1 MATFDAKRNAEK
13 GNNKR
18 SRLGRNHL
26 KLFFIYFTFW
36 PESTSLSA
44 DEEEAAVQKDLKD
57 ETSGNGEVSHLNQQ
71 QKSTYTLS
79 FKGWGALMKHLNHCA
94 SYPIQLFLFLS
105 ICLFVLLRLATAIW
119 LQIWVDDGDGLEE
132 MRRAND
138 TWTSSF
144 HTEEEFKG
152 VINYNPNLEFYQ
164 LIYGLIIVAML
175 VFGFFK
181 GAGILITMTRGSLK
195 VALIMQNDTEFGCR
209 CMNWS

>member
-1 MATFDAKRNAEK
+1 
-13 GNNKR
+13 
-18 SRLGRNHL
+18 
-26 KLFFIYFTFW
+26 
-36 PESTSLSA
+36 
-44 DEEEAAVQKDLKD
+44 
-57 ETSGNGEVSHLNQQ
+57 
-71 QKSTYTLS
+71 
-79 FKGWGALMKHLNHCA
+79 MKHLNHCA
-94 SYPIQLFLFLS
+94 SYPIQLFLFFS

-132 MRRAND
+132 ERRANA
-138 TWTSSF
+138 TWTATF

-195 VALIMQNDTEFGCR
+195 VISRKHVPGL
-209 CMNWS
+209 

>member
-1 MATFDAKRNAEK
+1 MLH
-13 GNNKR
+13 
-18 SRLGRNHL
+18 SRH
-26 KLFFIYFTFW
+26 
-36 PESTSLSA
+36 
-44 DEEEAAVQKDLKD
+44 
-57 ETSGNGEVSHLNQQ
+57 
-71 QKSTYTLS
+71 LS
-79 FKGWGALMKHLNHCA
+79 FKAEN
-94 SYPIQLFLFLS
+94 
-105 ICLFVLLRLATAIW
+105 CLKIVKLPPRHVVLRLATAVW

-195 VALIMQNDTEFGCR
+195 VASIMQNDTEFGCR

>member
-1 MATFDAKRNAEK
+1 
-13 GNNKR
+13 
-18 SRLGRNHL
+18 
-26 KLFFIYFTFW
+26 
-36 PESTSLSA
+36 
-44 DEEEAAVQKDLKD
+44 
-57 ETSGNGEVSHLNQQ
+57 
-71 QKSTYTLS
+71 
-79 FKGWGALMKHLNHCA
+79 MKHLNHCA
-94 SYPIQLFLFLS
+94 SYPVQLFLFLS

-132 MRRAND
+132 LRRANS
-138 TWTSSF
+138 TWTASF

-195 VALIMQNDTEFGCR
+195 VRWKKVRCVQVFFMALLLGASIGLEVDHELTNGIL
-209 CMNWS
+209 